1 MITAS
6 ALMATLFFGG
16 WDVPFTGHD
25 NIGPYSGWLTL
36 LSILIFLLKTAFF
49 LFVYIWVRWT
59 LPRFRYDQLMSV
71 GWRVMLPTALAYII
85 VVAAAILIL
94 ESAGIRQ
101 GAMYASILGAV
112 NMALVVILF
121 AILDRG
127 RVVSPAYG
135 RISERQLAE
144 LRTMS
149 SRSSLATGVA
159 E

>member
-1 MITAS
+1 MT
-6 ALMATLFFGG
+6 
-16 WDVPFTGHD
+16 
-25 NIGPYSGWLTL
+25 
-36 LSILIFLLKTAFF
+36 K
-49 LFVYIWVRWT
+49 RWT

-71 GWRVMLPTALAYII
+71 GWRVMLPTILAYIVI
-85 VVAAAILIL
+85 VAAAILIL
-94 ESAGIRQ
+94 ESAGIRR

-135 RISERQLAE
+135 RATQRQLAE